1 MKFHFEKLGLLD
13 EADLEMADLTIIC
26 GENNTG
32 KTYATYA
39 VYGFL
44 RSWRQLLALVLK
56 PQLRQAA
63 QTKDTY
69 QIDLQALF
77 AGKLNDYLALLGTH
91 YIKMLPDVFAT
102 HEKFFAAAKVVCS
115 VSAEQHDFINTP
127 YQRSIKGQSDKL
139 LATLSKNQGSAI
151 LDVLMA
157 VDAPDALRTDG
168 LLDFLIDA
176 IGDIIFA
183 PYLPDAVIASAE
195 RTGAAIFRKEFDL
208 PRNNQI
214 RQIRAQYGNDAGPS
228 FHRMDDTHGAYAWP
242 VKDDIYFVRRM
253 EDLDRLTGALAS
265 ANPGLIGDFERIL
278 GGSYKVIQG
287 QGLYYQPQGGSAA
300 RYTMNESSSC
310 VRALLDIGFYLRC
323 MAKAGDIFI
332 IDEPELNLHPKNQRA
347 FARLIARMVNA
358 GVKVFITT
366 HSDYLVKEFNTLIML
381 AQRTAH
387 TQKVQATHHYL
398 DDELLDPASVRLYMT
413 GMELKAG
420 SGKGKRS
427 KINTIKPAT
436 IHPDRGIEVST
447 FDTTIE
453 EMNDLQSEIL
463 YGGEL

>member
-13 EADLEMADLTIIC
+13 EADLEVADLTIIC

-44 RSWRQLLALVLK
+44 RSWRELLSLVLK

-77 AGKLNDYLALLGTH
+77 AGKLNDYLALLGTN
-91 YIKMLPDVFAT
+91 YIKILPDVFAT
-102 HEKFFAAAKVVCS
+102 HEKFFAATKVVCS
-115 VSAEQHDFINTP
+115 VTAEQHNFINTP
-127 YQRSIKGQSDKL
+127 YQRSIKGSSDKL
-139 LATLSKNQGSAI
+139 LATLRKNQGSAM

-157 VDAPDALRTDG
+157 GDAPDALHTDG

-183 PYLPDAVIASAE
+183 PYLPDVVIASAE

-208 PRNNQI
+208 PRNNLL
-214 RQIRAQYGNDAGPS
+214 RQIGAQYGRDAGQT
-228 FHRMDDTHGAYAWP
+228 FQRMDDINGGYAWP
-242 VKDDIYFVRRM
+242 VKDDIYFVRRL
-253 EDLDRLTGALAS
+253 EDLDRLTGTLA
-265 ANPGLIGDFERIL
+265 AAEPGLIADFERIL
-278 GGSYKVIQG
+278 GGSYKVVQG
-287 QGLYYQPQGGSAA
+287 KGLYYQPQGGSAA

-323 MAKAGDIFI
+323 KAKVGDIFI

-381 AQRTAH
+381 AQRTEH
-387 TQKVQATHHYL
+387 TKKVQATHHYL
-398 DDELLDPASVRLYMT
+398 DEELLDPARVRLYMT
-413 GMELKAG
+413 GTAVKAG
-420 SGKGKRS
+420 QGKGTRN
-427 KINTIKPAT
+427 KINTLKPAT